1 MKSWSPLPLL
11 LCLTLLTSGAVAQ
24 TAPTPVN
31 RPIGTIIFED
41 DFNRSESQ
49 EDKDEPGKG
58 WRTNSE
64 RRAKG
69 NKQVD
74 LRDGALHIY
83 IHEEA
88 DHGVSVV
95 HDAEF
100 TDGAVE
106 LRFKLEAKGDSLG
119 LNFADL
125 KYKGVHAG
133 HLFAAR
139 IHPNRVLLQDLKTG
153 RMAKETHALNK
164 AKKLTAEQKKALK
177 SKEKEFPNKL
187 ELGKWYQLRADVDGA
202 TLRVEIDGKEIGSFT
217 SEGIAHPTKRT
228 LRLAVPKNAI
238 VDDVKIYRK

>member
-1 MKSWSPLPLL
+1 MGSKFILALALISTALADDKG
-11 LCLTLLTSGAVAQ
+11 TL
-24 TAPTPVN
+24 
-31 RPIGTIIFED
+31 IFED

-49 EDKDEPGKG
+49 EEKDEPGNG
-58 WRTNSE
+58 WKTNSNS
-64 RRAKG
+64 RAKG

-74 LRDGALHIY
+74 LRDGAMHIF

-106 LRFKLEAKGDSLG
+106 LRFKLEAKDDSLG

-125 KYKGVHAG
+125 KFKEVHAG

-139 IHPNRVLLQDLKTG
+139 IHTHRVVLQDLKTG
-153 RMAKETHALNK
+153 RMEKKTRELNK
-164 AKKLTAEQKKALK
+164 AKKLTPEQKKALK
-177 SKEKEFPNKL
+177 AKEKEFKNKL
-187 ELGKWYQLRADVDGA
+187 EVGKWYNL
-202 TLRVEIDGKEIGSFT
+202 LVEINADTLSVKIGGKEIGSFK

-228 LRLAVPKNAI
+228 LRLAVPKNAV
-238 VDDVKIYRK
+238 VDDLKIYKK